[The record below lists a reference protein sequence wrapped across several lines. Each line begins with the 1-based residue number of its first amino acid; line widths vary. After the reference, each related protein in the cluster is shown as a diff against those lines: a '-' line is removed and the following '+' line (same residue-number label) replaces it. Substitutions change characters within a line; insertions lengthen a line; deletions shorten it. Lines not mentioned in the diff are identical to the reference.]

1 MSESERQDLERASER
16 ASAPTGAGSS
26 SVVVQHAR
34 GPNFFL
40 RVLWY
45 VFIGWWLTGI
55 ALAVGYLAGITIIGL
70 PLAFLIFNRTG
81 TLLTLRPRS
90 ETVTLTSGADG
101 TTQLERARPAQRPLL
116 LRAIYFVLIGWW
128 LALIWMVIA
137 YLVSLTII
145 GIPVGIMMLNR
156 LPAIFT
162 LHRN

>member
-1 MSESERQDLERASER
+1 MSDTERQDLERANGE
-16 ASAPTGAGSS
+16 ASAAPGTAPS
-26 SVVVQHAR
+26 SVVVQHSR

-55 ALAVGYLAGITIIGL
+55 GLAVGYLAGITVIGL
-70 PLAFLIFNRTG
+70 PLAFWIFNRTG

-90 ETVTLTSGADG
+90 ETVSITTGTDG
-101 TTQLERARPAQRPLL
+101 TTQVERARPAQRSIW